1 MVIRFMKPRFSD
13 HLNYLDRILANRKV
27 MLFNSIN
34 RLKKPLYQRTS
45 TTFENKHTST
55 KITNKK

>member
-1 MVIRFMKPRFSD
+1 MKPRFSD